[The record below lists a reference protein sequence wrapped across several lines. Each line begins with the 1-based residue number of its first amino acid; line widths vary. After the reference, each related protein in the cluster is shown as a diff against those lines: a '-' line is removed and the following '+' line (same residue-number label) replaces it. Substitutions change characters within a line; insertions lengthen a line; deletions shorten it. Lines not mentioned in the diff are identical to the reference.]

1 MSKNT
6 FEENL
11 MKLEKIVK
19 QLEAGEISL
28 EESLIIYKEGMD
40 LLNKCKNKLDTV
52 EKEIEIITQ
61 DEKAK
66 TDYSMDK

>member
-40 LLNKCKNKLDTV
+40 LLNKCKNKLETV